1 MQVYIREE
9 HLHPKE
15 IQRNNGHSSSKENL
29 YKKGMNSKLNAKD
42 FMRMYE
48 ERTKGGITNMKEL
61 FNPEDDKRIV
71 EDTLEKTSESEPK
84 STTVKSMNF
93 FSKGDSN
100 GKSTN
105 SDAQREDLDGSHA
118 RDESKSLAQ
127 ELLEQEVN
135 FSKTGIVSSAAED
148 LELPDNVDVSKLE
161 DEDGDSSIV
170 QFPTPKGR
178 TMADFEAQCEA
189 QRQRVKQ
196 RRTQAPPS
204 SRFSPDN
211 NNGSRFSPDNAI
223 GSPKAG
229 RSRSDFE
236 KQCER
241 QRQLREERKRK
252 RKEALHEMTHGEL
265 GRRPEPKAPFNPT
278 SEINIAKPGVK
289 ADLSFDLSKDETGFK
304 PESRTIPRSKVD
316 LSDTVILTFP
326 EGIHDGDENTLTFI
340 KGKFSYIVDLTSESA
355 KEDCVQALRR
365 NTHRSFAWY
374 KEKSGNQNWVLFDL
388 AQYSIDSNAGM
399 FLRVK
404 EIPEGTLELPVN
416 ASSCYKMFSGIELNN
431 KFSFTNAFNTS
442 DIVTMANMFENA
454 IFTKTIYFPTNFT
467 SENVRDMSFMFSGAK
482 VEVPFKLTDS
492 FNARSAVSLKQM
504 FCNAEFYGDFELPN
518 SFSPVSANS
527 LEAMFSSFKVKGHF
541 SLPEGFDTK
550 SVVNMSRMFSNF
562 KFPKDFKLPKYF
574 YTDNVKDLSAMFC
587 GAVLPTE
594 HNILENFSTGNCIN
608 FNSMFLHA
616 ELPDNFSLPESFS
629 TGNAINML
637 RLFYGCTFPKGF
649 RLPESFSTEK
659 AVVISEMF
667 YQCTFKTPFSLPPAF
682 TIDNV
687 ENKDF
692 IFMEAKGL
700 GVIPLTTRQTVKSL
714 HERYK
719 RMKMRET
726 IGTEDETY
734 NGMELP
740 NFIKKRK

>member
-1 MQVYIREE
+1 
-9 HLHPKE
+9 
-15 IQRNNGHSSSKENL
+15 
-29 YKKGMNSKLNAKD
+29 
-42 FMRMYE
+42 MYE
-48 ERTKGGITNMKEL
+48 EKTKGGITNMKEL
-61 FNPEDDKRIV
+61 FNPEDDKRVV
-71 EDTLEKTSESEPK
+71 ENVSEKTSESEPK
-84 STTVKSMNF
+84 STPVKSMDF
-93 FSKGDSN
+93 FSKGNSDN
-100 GKSTN
+100 KNTN
-105 SDAQREDLDGSHA
+105 SNAQREDLL
-118 RDESKSLAQ
+118 EQ

-189 QRQRVKQ
+189 QRQRAKQ

-204 SRFSPDN
+204 SRFSSDN
-211 NNGSRFSPDNAI
+211 KDSHFSQDHAMR
-223 GSPKAG
+223 STKAG

-252 RKEALHEMTHGEL
+252 REEALHEMTHGEL

-355 KEDCVQALRR
+355 KEDCVQALRH

-388 AQYSIDSNAGM
+388 AQYSIDSDAGM
-399 FLRVK
+399 FLRAK

-442 DIVTMANMFENA
+442 EIVTMANMFENA
-454 IFTKTIYFPTNFT
+454 IFTKIIYFPTNFT
-467 SENVRDMSFMFSGAK
+467 SENVKDMSFMFLGAK
-482 VEVPFKLTDS
+482 VEVPFKFTDS
-492 FNARSAVSLKQM
+492 FNARNAISLKQM

-527 LEAMFSSFKVKGHF
+527 LEAMFSSLKVKGHF
-541 SLPEGFDTK
+541 SLPEGFDTQ
-550 SVVNMSRMFSNF
+550 SVINMSRMFSNF

-594 HNILENFSTGNCIN
+594 HNILENFRTGNCIN

-629 TGNAINML
+629 TGNAVNML

-667 YQCTFKTPFSLPPAF
+667 YHCTFKTPFSLPPAF

-687 ENKDF
+687 KNKDF

-700 GVIPLTTRQTVKSL
+700 GVITLTTRQTVKSL

-726 IGTEDETY
+726 IGTEDDTY

>member
-1 MQVYIREE
+1 
-9 HLHPKE
+9 
-15 IQRNNGHSSSKENL
+15 
-29 YKKGMNSKLNAKD
+29 MNSKLNAKD

-48 ERTKGGITNMKEL
+48 EKTKGGITNMKEL
-61 FNPEDDKRIV
+61 FNPEDDKRVV
-71 EDTLEKTSESEPK
+71 ENVSEKTSESEPK

-93 FSKGDSN
+93 FSKGNSDNKNTNSNAQHESTLAKDFQHDSN
-100 GKSTN
+100 S
-105 SDAQREDLDGSHA
+105 QREDLL
-118 RDESKSLAQ
+118 EQ

-189 QRQRVKQ
+189 QRQRAKQ
-196 RRTQAPPS
+196 RRTQTPQS

-211 NNGSRFSPDNAI
+211 KDSRLSPNHAMGST
-223 GSPKAG
+223 KAG

-252 RKEALHEMTHGEL
+252 REEALHEMTHGEL
-265 GRRPEPKAPFNPT
+265 GKRPEPRAPFNPT

-388 AQYSIDSNAGM
+388 AQYSIDSDAGM

-442 DIVTMANMFENA
+442 EIVTMANMFENA
-454 IFTKTIYFPTNFT
+454 VFTKTIYFPTNFT
-467 SENVRDMSFMFSGAK
+467 SENVKDMSFMFLGAK
-482 VEVPFKLTDS
+482 VEVPFKFTDS
-492 FNARSAVSLKQM
+492 FNARNAISLKQM

-527 LEAMFSSFKVKGHF
+527 LEAMFSSLKVKGHF
-541 SLPEGFDTK
+541 SLPEGFDTQ
-550 SVVNMSRMFSNF
+550 SVINMSRMFSNF
-562 KFPKDFKLPKYF
+562 KFPEDFKLPKYF

-594 HNILENFSTGNCIN
+594 HNILENFRTGNCIN

-629 TGNAINML
+629 TGNAVNML

-649 RLPESFSTEK
+649 RLPESFNTEK

-667 YQCTFKTPFSLPPAF
+667 YHCTFKTPFSLPPAF

-687 ENKDF
+687 KNKDF

-700 GVIPLTTRQTVKSL
+700 GVITLTTRQTVKSL

-726 IGTEDETY
+726 IGTEDDTY

-740 NFIKKRK
+740 NFIKKQK

>member
-1 MQVYIREE
+1 
-9 HLHPKE
+9 
-15 IQRNNGHSSSKENL
+15 
-29 YKKGMNSKLNAKD
+29 MNSKLNAKD

-48 ERTKGGITNMKEL
+48 EKTKGGITNMKEL
-61 FNPEDDKRIV
+61 FNPEDDKRVV
-71 EDTLEKTSESEPK
+71 EDVSEKTSESEPK
-84 STTVKSMNF
+84 STTVKSMDF
-93 FSKGDSN
+93 FSKGNSDN
-100 GKSTN
+100 KNTN
-105 SDAQREDLDGSHA
+105 SDSQREDLL
-118 RDESKSLAQ
+118 EQ
-127 ELLEQEVN
+127 ELLKQEVN

-189 QRQRVKQ
+189 QRQRAKQ
-196 RRTQAPPS
+196 RRTQAPPDS
-204 SRFSPDN
+204 RFSQDSKDSRFSPDHAMC
-211 NNGSRFSPDNAI
+211 ST
-223 GSPKAG
+223 KAG

-252 RKEALHEMTHGEL
+252 REEALHEMTHGEL
-265 GRRPEPKAPFNPT
+265 GKRPEPKAPFNPT

-388 AQYSIDSNAGM
+388 AQYSIDSDAGM

-442 DIVTMANMFENA
+442 EIVTMANMFENA

-467 SENVRDMSFMFSGAK
+467 SENVRDMSFMFAGAK
-482 VEVPFKLTDS
+482 VEVPFKFTDS
-492 FNARSAVSLKQM
+492 FNARNAISLKQM

-527 LEAMFSSFKVKGHF
+527 LEAVFSSLKVKGHF
-541 SLPEGFDTK
+541 SLPEGFDTQ
-550 SVVNMSRMFSNF
+550 SVINMSRMFSNF

-594 HNILENFSTGNCIN
+594 HNILGNFRTGNCIN

-629 TGNAINML
+629 TGNAVNML

-667 YQCTFKTPFSLPPAF
+667 YHCTFKTPFSLPPAF
-682 TIDNV
+682 IIDNV
-687 ENKDF
+687 KNKDF

-700 GVIPLTTRQTVKSL
+700 GVITLTTRQTVKSL

-726 IGTEDETY
+726 IGTEDDTY

>member
-1 MQVYIREE
+1 
-9 HLHPKE
+9 
-15 IQRNNGHSSSKENL
+15 
-29 YKKGMNSKLNAKD
+29 MNSKLNAKD

-48 ERTKGGITNMKEL
+48 EKTKGGITNMKEL
-61 FNPEDDKRIV
+61 FNPEDDKRVV
-71 EDTLEKTSESEPK
+71 EDVSEKTSESEPK
-84 STTVKSMNF
+84 STTVKSMDF
-93 FSKGDSN
+93 FSKGNSDN
-100 GKSTN
+100 KNTN
-105 SDAQREDLDGSHA
+105 SDSQREDLL
-118 RDESKSLAQ
+118 EQ
-127 ELLEQEVN
+127 ELLKQEVN

-189 QRQRVKQ
+189 QRQRAKQ
-196 RRTQAPPS
+196 RRTQAPPDS
-204 SRFSPDN
+204 RFSQDSKDSRFSPDHAMC
-211 NNGSRFSPDNAI
+211 ST
-223 GSPKAG
+223 KAG

-252 RKEALHEMTHGEL
+252 REEALHEMTHGEL
-265 GRRPEPKAPFNPT
+265 GKRPEPKAPFNPT

-316 LSDTVILTFP
+316 LSDTVIFTFP

-388 AQYSIDSNAGM
+388 AQYSIDSDAGM

-442 DIVTMANMFENA
+442 EIVTMANMFENA
-454 IFTKTIYFPTNFT
+454 VFTKTIYFPTNFT
-467 SENVRDMSFMFSGAK
+467 SKNVKDMSFMFLGAK
-482 VEVPFKLTDS
+482 VEIPFKFTDS
-492 FNARSAVSLKQM
+492 FNARNAISLKQM
-504 FCNAEFYGDFELPN
+504 FCDAEFYGDFELPN

-527 LEAMFSSFKVKGHF
+527 LEAMFSSLKVKGHF
-541 SLPEGFDTK
+541 SLPEGFDTQ
-550 SVVNMSRMFSNF
+550 SVINMSRMFSNF

-574 YTDNVKDLSAMFC
+574 YVDNVKDLSAMFC

-594 HNILENFSTGNCIN
+594 HNILENFRTGNCIN

-629 TGNAINML
+629 TGNAVNML

-667 YQCTFKTPFSLPPAF
+667 YHCTFKTPFSLPPAF

-687 ENKDF
+687 KNKDF

-700 GVIPLTTRQTVKSL
+700 GVITLTTRQTVKSL

-726 IGTEDETY
+726 IGTEDDTY

>member
-1 MQVYIREE
+1 
-9 HLHPKE
+9 
-15 IQRNNGHSSSKENL
+15 
-29 YKKGMNSKLNAKD
+29 MNSKLNAKD

-48 ERTKGGITNMKEL
+48 EKTKGGITNMKEL
-61 FNPEDDKRIV
+61 FNPEDDKRVV
-71 EDTLEKTSESEPK
+71 EDVSEKTSENEPK
-84 STTVKSMNF
+84 STTVKSMDF
-93 FSKGDSN
+93 FSKGNSDSKN
-100 GKSTN
+100 TN
-105 SDAQREDLDGSHA
+105 SNSQRESTLAKDFQHDSDSQREDLL
-118 RDESKSLAQ
+118 EQ

-189 QRQRVKQ
+189 QRQRAKQ
-196 RRTQAPPS
+196 RRTQAPSS

-211 NNGSRFSPDNAI
+211 KDSRFSTDHAM
-223 GSPKAG
+223 GSTKAG

-252 RKEALHEMTHGEL
+252 REEALHEMTHGEL

-388 AQYSIDSNAGM
+388 AQYSIDSDAGM

-442 DIVTMANMFENA
+442 EIVTMANMFENA
-454 IFTKTIYFPTNFT
+454 VFTKTIYFPTNFT
-467 SENVRDMSFMFSGAK
+467 SENVKDMSFMFLGAK
-482 VEVPFKLTDS
+482 VEVPFKFTDS
-492 FNARSAVSLKQM
+492 FNARNAISLKQM
-504 FCNAEFYGDFELPN
+504 FCDAEFYSDFELPN

-527 LEAMFSSFKVKGHF
+527 LEAMFSSLKVKGHF
-541 SLPEGFDTK
+541 SLPEGFDTQ
-550 SVVNMSRMFSNF
+550 SVINMSRMFSNF

-594 HNILENFSTGNCIN
+594 HNILENFRTGNCIN

-616 ELPDNFSLPESFS
+616 ELPDNFSLSESFS
-629 TGNAINML
+629 TGNAVNML

-659 AVVISEMF
+659 AVIISEMF
-667 YQCTFKTPFSLPPAF
+667 YHCTFKTPFSLPPAF

-687 ENKDF
+687 KNKDF

-700 GVIPLTTRQTVKSL
+700 GVITLTTRQTVKSL

-726 IGTEDETY
+726 IGTEDDTY

>member
-1 MQVYIREE
+1 
-9 HLHPKE
+9 
-15 IQRNNGHSSSKENL
+15 
-29 YKKGMNSKLNAKD
+29 MNSKLNAKD

-48 ERTKGGITNMKEL
+48 EKTKGGITNMKEL
-61 FNPEDDKRIV
+61 FNPEDDKRVV
-71 EDTLEKTSESEPK
+71 EDVSEKTSESEPK
-84 STTVKSMNF
+84 STTVKSMDF
-93 FSKGDSN
+93 FSKGNSDN
-100 GKSTN
+100 KNTN
-105 SDAQREDLDGSHA
+105 SDSQREDLL
-118 RDESKSLAQ
+118 EQ
-127 ELLEQEVN
+127 ELLKQEVN

-189 QRQRVKQ
+189 QRQRAKQ
-196 RRTQAPPS
+196 RRTQAPPDS
-204 SRFSPDN
+204 RFSQDSKDSRFSPDHAMC
-211 NNGSRFSPDNAI
+211 ST
-223 GSPKAG
+223 KAG

-252 RKEALHEMTHGEL
+252 REEALHEMTHGEL
-265 GRRPEPKAPFNPT
+265 GKRPEPKAPFNPT

-326 EGIHDGDENTLTFI
+326 EGIYDGDENTLTFI

-388 AQYSIDSNAGM
+388 AQYSIDSDAGM

-442 DIVTMANMFENA
+442 EIVTMANMFENA

-467 SENVRDMSFMFSGAK
+467 SENVRDMSFMFAGAK
-482 VEVPFKLTDS
+482 VEVPFKFTDS
-492 FNARSAVSLKQM
+492 FNARNAISLKQM

-527 LEAMFSSFKVKGHF
+527 LEAVFSSLKVKGHF
-541 SLPEGFDTK
+541 SLPEGFDTQ
-550 SVVNMSRMFSNF
+550 SVINMSRMFSNF

-594 HNILENFSTGNCIN
+594 HNILENFRTGNCIN

-629 TGNAINML
+629 TGNAVNML

-667 YQCTFKTPFSLPPAF
+667 YHCTFKTPFSLPPAF
-682 TIDNV
+682 IIDNV
-687 ENKDF
+687 KNKDF

-700 GVIPLTTRQTVKSL
+700 GVITLTTRQTVKSL

-726 IGTEDETY
+726 IGTEDDTY

>member
-1 MQVYIREE
+1 
-9 HLHPKE
+9 
-15 IQRNNGHSSSKENL
+15 
-29 YKKGMNSKLNAKD
+29 MNSELNAKD

-48 ERTKGGITNMKEL
+48 EKTKGGITNMKEL
-61 FNPEDDKRIV
+61 FNPEDDKRVV
-71 EDTLEKTSESEPK
+71 EDVSEKTSESEPK
-84 STTVKSMNF
+84 STTVKSMDF
-93 FSKGDSN
+93 FSKGNSDSKN
-100 GKSTN
+100 TN
-105 SDAQREDLDGSHA
+105 SDSQREDLL
-118 RDESKSLAQ
+118 EQ
-127 ELLEQEVN
+127 ELLKQEVN

-189 QRQRVKQ
+189 QRQRAKQ

-204 SRFSPDN
+204 FRFSSDNKDSRFSPDHAM
-211 NNGSRFSPDNAI
+211 GST
-223 GSPKAG
+223 KAG

-241 QRQLREERKRK
+241 QRQLREEHKRK
-252 RKEALHEMTHGEL
+252 REEALHEMTHGEL

-388 AQYSIDSNAGM
+388 AQYSIDSDADM

-454 IFTKTIYFPTNFT
+454 VFTKTIYFPTNFT
-467 SENVRDMSFMFSGAK
+467 SENVKDMSFMFLGAK
-482 VEVPFKLTDS
+482 VEVPFKFTDS
-492 FNARSAVSLKQM
+492 FNARNAISLKQM
-504 FCNAEFYGDFELPN
+504 FCDAEFYSDFELPN

-527 LEAMFSSFKVKGHF
+527 LEAMFSSLKVKGHF
-541 SLPEGFDTK
+541 SLPEGFDTQ
-550 SVVNMSRMFSNF
+550 SVINMSRMFSNF

-594 HNILENFSTGNCIN
+594 HNILENFRTGNCIN

-629 TGNAINML
+629 TGNAVNML

-667 YQCTFKTPFSLPPAF
+667 YHCTFKTPFSLPPAF

-687 ENKDF
+687 KNKDF

-700 GVIPLTTRQTVKSL
+700 GVITLTTRQTVKSL

-719 RMKMRET
+719 RLKMRET
-726 IGTEDETY
+726 IGTEDDTY

>member
-1 MQVYIREE
+1 
-9 HLHPKE
+9 
-15 IQRNNGHSSSKENL
+15 
-29 YKKGMNSKLNAKD
+29 MNSKLNAKD

-48 ERTKGGITNMKEL
+48 EKTKGGITNMKEL
-61 FNPEDDKRIV
+61 FNPEDDKRVV
-71 EDTLEKTSESEPK
+71 EDDKRVVEDVSEKTSENEPK
-84 STTVKSMNF
+84 STTVKSMDF
-93 FSKGDSN
+93 FSKGKSDSKN
-100 GKSTN
+100 TN
-105 SDAQREDLDGSHA
+105 SNAQHESTLAKDFQHDSDSQREDLNGNHDK
-118 RDESKSLAQ
+118 DEYNSLAQ

-189 QRQRVKQ
+189 QRQRAKQ

-204 SRFSPDN
+204 SRFSSDN
-211 NNGSRFSPDNAI
+211 KDSRFSPDHAI
-223 GSPKAG
+223 GSAKAG

-252 RKEALHEMTHGEL
+252 REEALHEMTHGEL

-388 AQYSIDSNAGM
+388 AQYSIDSDAGM

-442 DIVTMANMFENA
+442 EIVTMANMFENA
-454 IFTKTIYFPTNFT
+454 VFTKTIYFPTNFT
-467 SENVRDMSFMFSGAK
+467 SENVKDMSFMFLGAK
-482 VEVPFKLTDS
+482 VEVPFKFTDS
-492 FNARSAVSLKQM
+492 FNARNAISLKQM
-504 FCNAEFYGDFELPN
+504 FCDAEFYGDFELPN

-527 LEAMFSSFKVKGHF
+527 LEAMFSSLKVKGHF
-541 SLPEGFDTK
+541 SLPEGFDTQ
-550 SVVNMSRMFSNF
+550 SVINMSRMFSNF

-574 YTDNVKDLSAMFC
+574 YVDNVKDLSAMFC

-594 HNILENFSTGNCIN
+594 HNILENFRTGNCIN

-629 TGNAINML
+629 TGNAVNML

-667 YQCTFKTPFSLPPAF
+667 YHCTFKSPFSLPPAF

-687 ENKDF
+687 KNKDF

-700 GVIPLTTRQTVKSL
+700 GVITLTTRQTVKSL

-726 IGTEDETY
+726 IGTEDDTY

>member
-1 MQVYIREE
+1 
-9 HLHPKE
+9 
-15 IQRNNGHSSSKENL
+15 
-29 YKKGMNSKLNAKD
+29 MNSELNAKD

-48 ERTKGGITNMKEL
+48 EKTKGGITNMKEL
-61 FNPEDDKRIV
+61 FNPEDDKRVV
-71 EDTLEKTSESEPK
+71 ENVSEKTSKSEPK
-84 STTVKSMNF
+84 STTVKSMDF
-93 FSKGDSN
+93 FSKGNSDN
-100 GKSTN
+100 KNTN
-105 SDAQREDLDGSHA
+105 SDSQREDLL
-118 RDESKSLAQ
+118 EQ
-127 ELLEQEVN
+127 ELLKQEVN

-148 LELPDNVDVSKLE
+148 LKLPDNVDVSKLE

-189 QRQRVKQ
+189 QRQRAKQ
-196 RRTQAPPS
+196 RRTQAPPDS
-204 SRFSPDN
+204 RFSQDNKDSRFSPDH
-211 NNGSRFSPDNAI
+211 AI
-223 GSPKAG
+223 GSTKAG

-252 RKEALHEMTHGEL
+252 REEALHEMTHGEL
-265 GRRPEPKAPFNPT
+265 GKRPEPKAPFNPT

-388 AQYSIDSNAGM
+388 AQYSIDSDAGM

-442 DIVTMANMFENA
+442 EIVTMANMFENA
-454 IFTKTIYFPTNFT
+454 VFTKTIYFPTNFT
-467 SENVRDMSFMFSGAK
+467 SENVRDMSFMFAGAK
-482 VEVPFKLTDS
+482 VEVPFKFTDS
-492 FNARSAVSLKQM
+492 FNARNAISLKQM

-527 LEAMFSSFKVKGHF
+527 LEAMFSSLKVKGHF
-541 SLPEGFDTK
+541 SLPEGFDTQ
-550 SVVNMSRMFSNF
+550 SVINMSRMFSNF

-594 HNILENFSTGNCIN
+594 HNILENFRTVNCIN

-629 TGNAINML
+629 TGNAVNML

-667 YQCTFKTPFSLPPAF
+667 YHCTFKTPFSLPPAF

-687 ENKDF
+687 KNKDF

-700 GVIPLTTRQTVKSL
+700 GVITLTTRQTVKSL

-726 IGTEDETY
+726 IGTEDDTY

-740 NFIKKRK
+740 NFIKKQK

>member
-1 MQVYIREE
+1 
-9 HLHPKE
+9 
-15 IQRNNGHSSSKENL
+15 
-29 YKKGMNSKLNAKD
+29 MNSKLNAKD

-48 ERTKGGITNMKEL
+48 EKTKGGITNMKEL
-61 FNPEDDKRIV
+61 FNPEDDKRVV
-71 EDTLEKTSESEPK
+71 EDVSEKTSESEPK
-84 STTVKSMNF
+84 STTVKSMDF
-93 FSKGDSN
+93 FSKGNSDN
-100 GKSTN
+100 KNTN
-105 SDAQREDLDGSHA
+105 SDSQREDLL
-118 RDESKSLAQ
+118 EQ
-127 ELLEQEVN
+127 ELLKQEVN

-189 QRQRVKQ
+189 QRQRAKQ
-196 RRTQAPPS
+196 RRTQAPPDS
-204 SRFSPDN
+204 RFSQDSKDSRFSQDSKNSRFSPDHAM
-211 NNGSRFSPDNAI
+211 GST
-223 GSPKAG
+223 KAG

-252 RKEALHEMTHGEL
+252 REEALHEMTHGEL
-265 GRRPEPKAPFNPT
+265 GKRPEPKAPFNPT

-340 KGKFSYIVDLTSESA
+340 KGKFSYIVDLTLESA

-388 AQYSIDSNAGM
+388 AQYSIDSDAGM

-442 DIVTMANMFENA
+442 EIVTMANMFENA
-454 IFTKTIYFPTNFT
+454 VFTKTIYFPTNFT
-467 SENVRDMSFMFSGAK
+467 SENVRDMSFMFAGAK

-492 FNARSAVSLKQM
+492 FNARNAISLKQM
-504 FCNAEFYGDFELPN
+504 FCNAEFYGDFELPS

-527 LEAMFSSFKVKGHF
+527 LEAMFSSLKVKGHF
-541 SLPEGFDTK
+541 SLPEGFDTQ
-550 SVVNMSRMFSNF
+550 SVINMSRMFSNF

-594 HNILENFSTGNCIN
+594 HNILENFRTGNCIN

-629 TGNAINML
+629 TGNAVNML

-667 YQCTFKTPFSLPPAF
+667 YHCTFKTPFSLPPAF

-700 GVIPLTTRQTVKSL
+700 GVITLTTRQTIKSL

-726 IGTEDETY
+726 IGTEDDTY

>member
-1 MQVYIREE
+1 
-9 HLHPKE
+9 
-15 IQRNNGHSSSKENL
+15 
-29 YKKGMNSKLNAKD
+29 MNSELNAKD

-48 ERTKGGITNMKEL
+48 EKTKGGITNMKEL
-61 FNPEDDKRIV
+61 FNPEDDKRVV
-71 EDTLEKTSESEPK
+71 EDVSEKTSESEPK
-84 STTVKSMNF
+84 STTVKSMDF
-93 FSKGDSN
+93 FSKGNSDSKN
-100 GKSTN
+100 TN
-105 SDAQREDLDGSHA
+105 SDSQREDLL
-118 RDESKSLAQ
+118 EQ
-127 ELLEQEVN
+127 ELLKQEVN

-189 QRQRVKQ
+189 QRQRAKQ

-204 SRFSPDN
+204 SRFSSDN
-211 NNGSRFSPDNAI
+211 KDSRFSPDHAM
-223 GSPKAG
+223 GSTKAG

-241 QRQLREERKRK
+241 QRQLREEHKRK
-252 RKEALHEMTHGEL
+252 REEALHEMTHGEL

-388 AQYSIDSNAGM
+388 AQYSIDSDADM

-454 IFTKTIYFPTNFT
+454 VFTKTIYFPTNFT
-467 SENVRDMSFMFSGAK
+467 SENVKDMSFMFLGAK
-482 VEVPFKLTDS
+482 VEVPFKFTDS
-492 FNARSAVSLKQM
+492 FNARNAISLKQM
-504 FCNAEFYGDFELPN
+504 FCDAEFYSDFELPN

-527 LEAMFSSFKVKGHF
+527 LEAMFSSLKVKGHF
-541 SLPEGFDTK
+541 SLPEGFDTQ
-550 SVVNMSRMFSNF
+550 SVINMSRMFSNF

-594 HNILENFSTGNCIN
+594 HNILENFRTGNCIN

-629 TGNAINML
+629 TGNAVNML

-667 YQCTFKTPFSLPPAF
+667 YHCTFKTPFSLPPAF

-700 GVIPLTTRQTVKSL
+700 GVITLTTRQTVKSL

-719 RMKMRET
+719 RLKMRET
-726 IGTEDETY
+726 IGTEDDTY

>member
-1 MQVYIREE
+1 
-9 HLHPKE
+9 
-15 IQRNNGHSSSKENL
+15 
-29 YKKGMNSKLNAKD
+29 
-42 FMRMYE
+42 MYE
-48 ERTKGGITNMKEL
+48 EKTKGGITNMKEL
-61 FNPEDDKRIV
+61 FNPEDDKRVV
-71 EDTLEKTSESEPK
+71 EYVSEKTSESEPK
-84 STTVKSMNF
+84 STTVKSMDF
-93 FSKGDSN
+93 FSKGNSDN
-100 GKSTN
+100 KNTN
-105 SDAQREDLDGSHA
+105 SDSQREDLL
-118 RDESKSLAQ
+118 EQ
-127 ELLEQEVN
+127 ELLKQEVN

-189 QRQRVKQ
+189 QRQRAKQ
-196 RRTQAPPS
+196 RRTQAPPDS
-204 SRFSPDN
+204 RFSQDSKDSRFSPDHAMC
-211 NNGSRFSPDNAI
+211 ST
-223 GSPKAG
+223 KAG

-252 RKEALHEMTHGEL
+252 REEALHEMTHGEL
-265 GRRPEPKAPFNPT
+265 GKRPEPKAPFNPT

-388 AQYSIDSNAGM
+388 AQYSIDSDAGM

-442 DIVTMANMFENA
+442 EIVTMANMFENA
-454 IFTKTIYFPTNFT
+454 VFTKTIYFPTNFT
-467 SENVRDMSFMFSGAK
+467 SKNVKDMSFMFLGAK
-482 VEVPFKLTDS
+482 VEIPFKFTDS
-492 FNARSAVSLKQM
+492 FNARNAISLKQM
-504 FCNAEFYGDFELPN
+504 FCDAEFYGDFELPN

-527 LEAMFSSFKVKGHF
+527 LEAMFSSLKVKGHF
-541 SLPEGFDTK
+541 SLPEGFDTQ
-550 SVVNMSRMFSNF
+550 SVINMSRMFSNF

-574 YTDNVKDLSAMFC
+574 YVDNVKDLSAMFC

-594 HNILENFSTGNCIN
+594 HNILENFRTGNCIN

-629 TGNAINML
+629 TGNAVNML

-667 YQCTFKTPFSLPPAF
+667 YHCTFKTPFSLPPAF

-687 ENKDF
+687 KNKDF

-700 GVIPLTTRQTVKSL
+700 GVITLTTRQTVKSL

-726 IGTEDETY
+726 IGTEDDTY

>member
-1 MQVYIREE
+1 
-9 HLHPKE
+9 
-15 IQRNNGHSSSKENL
+15 
-29 YKKGMNSKLNAKD
+29 MNSKLNAKD

-48 ERTKGGITNMKEL
+48 EKTKGGITNMKEL
-61 FNPEDDKRIV
+61 FNPEDDKRVV
-71 EDTLEKTSESEPK
+71 EDVSEKTSESEPK
-84 STTVKSMNF
+84 STTVKSMDF
-93 FSKGDSN
+93 FSKGNSDN
-100 GKSTN
+100 KNTN
-105 SDAQREDLDGSHA
+105 SDSQREDLL
-118 RDESKSLAQ
+118 EQ
-127 ELLEQEVN
+127 ELLKQEVN

-189 QRQRVKQ
+189 QRQRAKQ
-196 RRTQAPPS
+196 RRTQAPPDS
-204 SRFSPDN
+204 RFSQDSKDSRFSPDHAMC
-211 NNGSRFSPDNAI
+211 ST
-223 GSPKAG
+223 KAG

-252 RKEALHEMTHGEL
+252 REEALHEMTHGEL
-265 GRRPEPKAPFNPT
+265 GKRPEPKAPFNPT

-388 AQYSIDSNAGM
+388 AQYSIDSDAGM

-442 DIVTMANMFENA
+442 EIVTMANMFENA
-454 IFTKTIYFPTNFT
+454 VFTKTIYFPTNFT
-467 SENVRDMSFMFSGAK
+467 SKNVKDMSFMFLGAK
-482 VEVPFKLTDS
+482 VEIPFKFTDS
-492 FNARSAVSLKQM
+492 FNARNAISLKQM
-504 FCNAEFYGDFELPN
+504 FCDAEFYGDFELPN

-527 LEAMFSSFKVKGHF
+527 LEAMFSSLKVKGHF
-541 SLPEGFDTK
+541 SLPEGFDTQ
-550 SVVNMSRMFSNF
+550 SVINMSRMFSNF

-574 YTDNVKDLSAMFC
+574 YVDNVKDLSAMFC

-594 HNILENFSTGNCIN
+594 HNILENFRTGNCIN

-629 TGNAINML
+629 TGNAVNML

-667 YQCTFKTPFSLPPAF
+667 YHCTFKTPFSLPPAF

-687 ENKDF
+687 KNKDF

-700 GVIPLTTRQTVKSL
+700 GVITLTTRQTVKSL

-726 IGTEDETY
+726 IGTEDDTY

>member
-1 MQVYIREE
+1 
-9 HLHPKE
+9 
-15 IQRNNGHSSSKENL
+15 
-29 YKKGMNSKLNAKD
+29 MNSELNAKD

-48 ERTKGGITNMKEL
+48 EKTKGGITNMKEL
-61 FNPEDDKRIV
+61 FNPEDDKKVV
-71 EDTLEKTSESEPK
+71 EDVSEKTSESEPQ
-84 STTVKSMNF
+84 STTVKSMDF
-93 FSKGDSN
+93 FSKGNSDN
-100 GKSTN
+100 KNTN
-105 SDAQREDLDGSHA
+105 SNAQHESTLAKDFQHDSDSQREDLL
-118 RDESKSLAQ
+118 EQ

-189 QRQRVKQ
+189 QRQRAKQ
-196 RRTQAPPS
+196 RHTQAPPS
-204 SRFSPDN
+204 SRFSQDN
-211 NNGSRFSPDNAI
+211 KDSRFSPDHAM
-223 GSPKAG
+223 GSTKAG

-252 RKEALHEMTHGEL
+252 REEALHEMTHGEL

-388 AQYSIDSNAGM
+388 AQYNIDSDAGM

-442 DIVTMANMFENA
+442 EIVTMANMFENA
-454 IFTKTIYFPTNFT
+454 VFTKTIYFPTNFT
-467 SENVRDMSFMFSGAK
+467 SENVKDMSFMFLGAK

-492 FNARSAVSLKQM
+492 FNARNAISLKQM
-504 FCNAEFYGDFELPN
+504 FCDAEFYSDFELPN
-518 SFSPVSANS
+518 LSKREP
-527 LEAMFSSFKVKGHF
+527 
-541 SLPEGFDTK
+541 K
-550 SVVNMSRMFSNF
+550 S
-562 KFPKDFKLPKYF
+562 
-574 YTDNVKDLSAMFC
+574 
-587 GAVLPTE
+587 
-594 HNILENFSTGNCIN
+594 
-608 FNSMFLHA
+608 
-616 ELPDNFSLPESFS
+616 
-629 TGNAINML
+629 
-637 RLFYGCTFPKGF
+637 
-649 RLPESFSTEK
+649 
-659 AVVISEMF
+659 
-667 YQCTFKTPFSLPPAF
+667 
-682 TIDNV
+682 
-687 ENKDF
+687 
-692 IFMEAKGL
+692 
-700 GVIPLTTRQTVKSL
+700 
-714 HERYK
+714 
-719 RMKMRET
+719 
-726 IGTEDETY
+726 
-734 NGMELP
+734 
-740 NFIKKRK
+740 

>member
-1 MQVYIREE
+1 
-9 HLHPKE
+9 
-15 IQRNNGHSSSKENL
+15 
-29 YKKGMNSKLNAKD
+29 MNSELNAKD

-48 ERTKGGITNMKEL
+48 EKTKGGITNMKEL
-61 FNPEDDKRIV
+61 FNPEDDKRVV
-71 EDTLEKTSESEPK
+71 EDVSEKTSESEPK
-84 STTVKSMNF
+84 STTVKSMDF
-93 FSKGDSN
+93 FSKGNSDSKN
-100 GKSTN
+100 TN
-105 SDAQREDLDGSHA
+105 SDSQREDLL
-118 RDESKSLAQ
+118 EQ
-127 ELLEQEVN
+127 ELLKQEVN

-189 QRQRVKQ
+189 QRQRAKQ

-204 SRFSPDN
+204 SRFSSDN
-211 NNGSRFSPDNAI
+211 KDSRFSPDHAM
-223 GSPKAG
+223 GSTKAG

-241 QRQLREERKRK
+241 QRQLREEHKRK
-252 RKEALHEMTHGEL
+252 REEALHEMTHGEL

-388 AQYSIDSNAGM
+388 AQYSIDSDAGM

-442 DIVTMANMFENA
+442 EIVTMANMFENA
-454 IFTKTIYFPTNFT
+454 VFTKTIYFPTNFT
-467 SENVRDMSFMFSGAK
+467 SENVKDMSFMFLGAK
-482 VEVPFKLTDS
+482 VEVPFKFTDS
-492 FNARSAVSLKQM
+492 FNARNAISLKQM
-504 FCNAEFYGDFELPN
+504 FCNAEFYCDFELPN

-527 LEAMFSSFKVKGHF
+527 LEAMFSSLKVKGHF
-541 SLPEGFDTK
+541 SLPEGFDTQ
-550 SVVNMSRMFSNF
+550 SVINMSRMFSNF
-562 KFPKDFKLPKYF
+562 KFPKDFKFPKYF

-594 HNILENFSTGNCIN
+594 HNILENFRTGNCIN

-629 TGNAINML
+629 TGNAVNML

-667 YQCTFKTPFSLPPAF
+667 YHCTFKTPFSLPPAF

-700 GVIPLTTRQTVKSL
+700 GVITLTTRQTVKSL

-726 IGTEDETY
+726 IGTEDDTY

>member
-1 MQVYIREE
+1 
-9 HLHPKE
+9 
-15 IQRNNGHSSSKENL
+15 
-29 YKKGMNSKLNAKD
+29 MNSKLNAKD

-48 ERTKGGITNMKEL
+48 EKTKGGITNMKEL
-61 FNPEDDKRIV
+61 FNPEDDKRVV
-71 EDTLEKTSESEPK
+71 ENVSEKTSESEPK
-84 STTVKSMNF
+84 STTVKSMDF
-93 FSKGDSN
+93 FSKGNSDN
-100 GKSTN
+100 KNTN
-105 SDAQREDLDGSHA
+105 SNAQHESTLAKDFQHDSDSQREDLL
-118 RDESKSLAQ
+118 EQ

-178 TMADFEAQCEA
+178 TMADFEAQCEE
-189 QRQRVKQ
+189 QRQRAKQ
-196 RRTQAPPS
+196 RRTQAPQS
-204 SRFSPDN
+204 SRFSQDN
-211 NNGSRFSPDNAI
+211 KDSHFSPDHAM
-223 GSPKAG
+223 GSTKAG

-252 RKEALHEMTHGEL
+252 REEALHEMTHGEL
-265 GRRPEPKAPFNPT
+265 GKRPEPKAPFNPT

-388 AQYSIDSNAGM
+388 AQYSIDSDAGM

-442 DIVTMANMFENA
+442 EIVTMANMFENA

-467 SENVRDMSFMFSGAK
+467 SENVRDMSFMFAGAK
-482 VEVPFKLTDS
+482 VEVPFKFTDS
-492 FNARSAVSLKQM
+492 FNARNAISLKQM

-527 LEAMFSSFKVKGHF
+527 LEAVFSSLKVKGHF
-541 SLPEGFDTK
+541 SLPEGFDTQ
-550 SVVNMSRMFSNF
+550 SVINMSRMFSNF

-594 HNILENFSTGNCIN
+594 HNILENFRTGNCIN

-629 TGNAINML
+629 TGNAVNML

-667 YQCTFKTPFSLPPAF
+667 YHCTFKTPFSLPPAF

-687 ENKDF
+687 KNKDF

-700 GVIPLTTRQTVKSL
+700 GVITLTTRQTVKSL

-726 IGTEDETY
+726 IGTEDDTY

>member
-1 MQVYIREE
+1 
-9 HLHPKE
+9 
-15 IQRNNGHSSSKENL
+15 
-29 YKKGMNSKLNAKD
+29 MNSELNAKD

-48 ERTKGGITNMKEL
+48 EKTKGGITNMKEL
-61 FNPEDDKRIV
+61 FNPEDDKRVV
-71 EDTLEKTSESEPK
+71 EDVSEKTSESEPK
-84 STTVKSMNF
+84 STTVKSMDF
-93 FSKGDSN
+93 FSKGNSDSKN
-100 GKSTN
+100 TN
-105 SDAQREDLDGSHA
+105 SDSQREDLL
-118 RDESKSLAQ
+118 EQ
-127 ELLEQEVN
+127 ELLKQEVN

-189 QRQRVKQ
+189 QRQRAKQ

-204 SRFSPDN
+204 SRFSSDN
-211 NNGSRFSPDNAI
+211 KDSRFSPDHAM
-223 GSPKAG
+223 GSTKAG

-241 QRQLREERKRK
+241 QRQLREEHKRK
-252 RKEALHEMTHGEL
+252 REEALHEMTHGEL

-388 AQYSIDSNAGM
+388 AQYSIDSDAGM

-454 IFTKTIYFPTNFT
+454 VFTKTIYFPTNFT
-467 SENVRDMSFMFSGAK
+467 SENVKDMSFMFLGAK
-482 VEVPFKLTDS
+482 VEVPFKFTDS
-492 FNARSAVSLKQM
+492 FNARNAISLKQM
-504 FCNAEFYGDFELPN
+504 FCDAEFYSDFELPN

-527 LEAMFSSFKVKGHF
+527 LEAMFSSLKVKGHF
-541 SLPEGFDTK
+541 SLPEGFDTQ
-550 SVVNMSRMFSNF
+550 SVINMSRMFSNF

-594 HNILENFSTGNCIN
+594 HNILENFRTGNCIN

-629 TGNAINML
+629 TGNAVNML

-667 YQCTFKTPFSLPPAF
+667 YHCTFKTPFSLPPAF

-687 ENKDF
+687 KNKDF

-700 GVIPLTTRQTVKSL
+700 GVITLTTRQTVKSL

-719 RMKMRET
+719 RLKMRET
-726 IGTEDETY
+726 IGTEDDTY

>member
-1 MQVYIREE
+1 
-9 HLHPKE
+9 
-15 IQRNNGHSSSKENL
+15 
-29 YKKGMNSKLNAKD
+29 MNSKLNAKD

-48 ERTKGGITNMKEL
+48 EKTKGGITNMKEL
-61 FNPEDDKRIV
+61 FNPEDDKRVV
-71 EDTLEKTSESEPK
+71 ENVSEKTSESEPK
-84 STTVKSMNF
+84 SITVKSMDF
-93 FSKGDSN
+93 FSKGNSDN
-100 GKSTN
+100 KNTN
-105 SDAQREDLDGSHA
+105 SNAQHEDLL
-118 RDESKSLAQ
+118 EQ

-189 QRQRVKQ
+189 QRQRAKQ
-196 RRTQAPPS
+196 RRTQTPQS

-211 NNGSRFSPDNAI
+211 KDSRLSPNHAMGST
-223 GSPKAG
+223 KAG

-252 RKEALHEMTHGEL
+252 REEALHEMTHGEL
-265 GRRPEPKAPFNPT
+265 GKRPEPRAPFNPT

-388 AQYSIDSNAGM
+388 AQYSIDSDAGM

-442 DIVTMANMFENA
+442 EIVTMANMFENA
-454 IFTKTIYFPTNFT
+454 VFTKTIYFPTNFT
-467 SENVRDMSFMFSGAK
+467 SKNVKDMSFMFLGAK
-482 VEVPFKLTDS
+482 VEIPFKFTDS
-492 FNARSAVSLKQM
+492 FNARNAISLKQM
-504 FCNAEFYGDFELPN
+504 FCDAEFYGDFELPN

-527 LEAMFSSFKVKGHF
+527 LEAMFSSLKVKGHF
-541 SLPEGFDTK
+541 SLPEGFDTQ
-550 SVVNMSRMFSNF
+550 SVINMSRMFSNF

-574 YTDNVKDLSAMFC
+574 YVDNVKDLSAMFC

-594 HNILENFSTGNCIN
+594 HNILENFRTGNCIN

-629 TGNAINML
+629 TGNAVNML

-667 YQCTFKTPFSLPPAF
+667 YHCTFKTPFSLPPAF

-700 GVIPLTTRQTVKSL
+700 GVITLTTRQTIKSL

-726 IGTEDETY
+726 IGTEDDTY

>member
-1 MQVYIREE
+1 
-9 HLHPKE
+9 
-15 IQRNNGHSSSKENL
+15 
-29 YKKGMNSKLNAKD
+29 MNSELNAKD

-48 ERTKGGITNMKEL
+48 EKTKGGITNMKEL
-61 FNPEDDKRIV
+61 FNPEDDKRVV
-71 EDTLEKTSESEPK
+71 EDVSEKTSESEPK
-84 STTVKSMNF
+84 STTVKSMDF
-93 FSKGDSN
+93 FSKGNSDSKN
-100 GKSTN
+100 TN
-105 SDAQREDLDGSHA
+105 SDSQREDLL
-118 RDESKSLAQ
+118 EQ
-127 ELLEQEVN
+127 ELLKQEVN

-189 QRQRVKQ
+189 QRQRAKQ

-204 SRFSPDN
+204 SRFSSDN
-211 NNGSRFSPDNAI
+211 KDSRFSPDHAM
-223 GSPKAG
+223 GSTKAG

-241 QRQLREERKRK
+241 QRQLREEHKRK
-252 RKEALHEMTHGEL
+252 REEALHEMTHGEL

-289 ADLSFDLSKDETGFK
+289 ADLSFNLSKDETGFK

-388 AQYSIDSNAGM
+388 AQYSIDSDADM

-454 IFTKTIYFPTNFT
+454 VFTKTIYFPTNFT
-467 SENVRDMSFMFSGAK
+467 SENVKDMSFMFLGAK
-482 VEVPFKLTDS
+482 VEVPFKFTDS
-492 FNARSAVSLKQM
+492 FNARNAISLKQM
-504 FCNAEFYGDFELPN
+504 FCDAEFYSDFELPN

-527 LEAMFSSFKVKGHF
+527 LEAMFSSLKVKGHF
-541 SLPEGFDTK
+541 SLPEGFDTQ
-550 SVVNMSRMFSNF
+550 SVINMSRMFSNF

-594 HNILENFSTGNCIN
+594 HNILENFRTGNCIN

-629 TGNAINML
+629 TGNAVNML

-667 YQCTFKTPFSLPPAF
+667 YHCTFKTPFSLPPAF

-687 ENKDF
+687 KNKDF

-700 GVIPLTTRQTVKSL
+700 GVITLTTRQTVKSL

-719 RMKMRET
+719 RLKMRET
-726 IGTEDETY
+726 IGTEDDTY

>member
-1 MQVYIREE
+1 
-9 HLHPKE
+9 
-15 IQRNNGHSSSKENL
+15 
-29 YKKGMNSKLNAKD
+29 MNSKLNAKD

-48 ERTKGGITNMKEL
+48 EKTKGGITNMKEL
-61 FNPEDDKRIV
+61 FNPEDDKRVV
-71 EDTLEKTSESEPK
+71 EDVSEKTSESEPK

-93 FSKGDSN
+93 FSKGNSDN
-100 GKSTN
+100 KNTN
-105 SDAQREDLDGSHA
+105 SNAQHESTLAKDFQHDSDSQREDLL
-118 RDESKSLAQ
+118 EQ

-189 QRQRVKQ
+189 QRQRAKQ
-196 RRTQAPPS
+196 RHTQAPPS
-204 SRFSPDN
+204 SRFSQDN
-211 NNGSRFSPDNAI
+211 KDSRFSPDHAM
-223 GSPKAG
+223 GSTKAG

-252 RKEALHEMTHGEL
+252 REEALHEMTHGEL

-388 AQYSIDSNAGM
+388 AQYSIDSDAGM

-442 DIVTMANMFENA
+442 EIVTMANMFENA
-454 IFTKTIYFPTNFT
+454 VFTKTIYFPTNFT
-467 SENVRDMSFMFSGAK
+467 SENVKDMSFMFLGAK
-482 VEVPFKLTDS
+482 VEVPFKFTDS
-492 FNARSAVSLKQM
+492 FNARNAISLKQM
-504 FCNAEFYGDFELPN
+504 FCNAEFYCDFELPN
-518 SFSPVSANS
+518 SLSPVSANS
-527 LEAMFSSFKVKGHF
+527 LEAMFSSLKVKGHF
-541 SLPEGFDTK
+541 SLPEGFDTQ
-550 SVVNMSRMFSNF
+550 SVINMSRMFSNF
-562 KFPKDFKLPKYF
+562 KFPKDFKFPKYF

-594 HNILENFSTGNCIN
+594 HNILENFRTGNCIN

-629 TGNAINML
+629 TGNAVNML

-667 YQCTFKTPFSLPPAF
+667 YHCTFKTPFSLPPAF

-700 GVIPLTTRQTVKSL
+700 GVITLTTRQTVKSL

-726 IGTEDETY
+726 IGTEDDTY

>member
-1 MQVYIREE
+1 
-9 HLHPKE
+9 
-15 IQRNNGHSSSKENL
+15 
-29 YKKGMNSKLNAKD
+29 MNSKLNAKD

-48 ERTKGGITNMKEL
+48 EKTKGGITNMKEL
-61 FNPEDDKRIV
+61 FNPEDDKRVV
-71 EDTLEKTSESEPK
+71 EDVSEKTSESEPK
-84 STTVKSMNF
+84 STTVKSMDF
-93 FSKGDSN
+93 FSKGNSDN
-100 GKSTN
+100 KNTN
-105 SDAQREDLDGSHA
+105 SDSQHESTLAKDFQHDSDSQCEDLL
-118 RDESKSLAQ
+118 EQ

-189 QRQRVKQ
+189 QRQRAKQ

-204 SRFSPDN
+204 ARFSPDNKDSRFSPDHAM
-211 NNGSRFSPDNAI
+211 GST
-223 GSPKAG
+223 KAG

-252 RKEALHEMTHGEL
+252 REEALHEMTHGEL

-388 AQYSIDSNAGM
+388 AQYSIDSDAGM

-442 DIVTMANMFENA
+442 EIVTMANMFENA
-454 IFTKTIYFPTNFT
+454 VFTKTIYFPTNFT
-467 SENVRDMSFMFSGAK
+467 SENVKDMSFMFLGAK
-482 VEVPFKLTDS
+482 VEVPFKFTDS
-492 FNARSAVSLKQM
+492 FNARNAISLKQM
-504 FCNAEFYGDFELPN
+504 FCDAEFYSDFELPN

-527 LEAMFSSFKVKGHF
+527 LEAMFSSLKVKGHF
-541 SLPEGFDTK
+541 SLPEGFDTQ
-550 SVVNMSRMFSNF
+550 SVINMSRMFSNF

-594 HNILENFSTGNCIN
+594 HNILENFRTGNCIN

-629 TGNAINML
+629 TGNAVNML

-659 AVVISEMF
+659 AVIISEMF
-667 YQCTFKTPFSLPPAF
+667 YHCTFKTPFSLPPAF

-700 GVIPLTTRQTVKSL
+700 GVITLTTRQTVKSL

-726 IGTEDETY
+726 IGTEDDTY

>member
-1 MQVYIREE
+1 
-9 HLHPKE
+9 
-15 IQRNNGHSSSKENL
+15 
-29 YKKGMNSKLNAKD
+29 
-42 FMRMYE
+42 MYE
-48 ERTKGGITNMKEL
+48 EKTKGGITNMKEL
-61 FNPEDDKRIV
+61 FNPEDDKRVV
-71 EDTLEKTSESEPK
+71 ENVSEKTSESEPK
-84 STTVKSMNF
+84 STPVKSMDF
-93 FSKGDSN
+93 FSKGNSDN
-100 GKSTN
+100 KNTN
-105 SDAQREDLDGSHA
+105 SDSQREDLL
-118 RDESKSLAQ
+118 EQ

-189 QRQRVKQ
+189 QRQRAKQ
-196 RRTQAPPS
+196 RHTQAPPS
-204 SRFSPDN
+204 SRFSQDN
-211 NNGSRFSPDNAI
+211 KDSRFSPDHAM
-223 GSPKAG
+223 GSTKAG

-252 RKEALHEMTHGEL
+252 REEALHEMTHGEL

-388 AQYSIDSNAGM
+388 AQYSIDSDAGM
-399 FLRVK
+399 FLRAK

-442 DIVTMANMFENA
+442 EIVTMANMFENA
-454 IFTKTIYFPTNFT
+454 IFTKIIYFPTNFT
-467 SENVRDMSFMFSGAK
+467 SENVKDMSFMFLGAK
-482 VEVPFKLTDS
+482 VEVPFKFTDS
-492 FNARSAVSLKQM
+492 FNARNAISLKQM

-527 LEAMFSSFKVKGHF
+527 LEAMFSSLKVKGHF
-541 SLPEGFDTK
+541 SLPEGFDTQ
-550 SVVNMSRMFSNF
+550 SVINMSRMFSNF

-587 GAVLPTE
+587 GVVLPTE
-594 HNILENFSTGNCIN
+594 HNILENFRTGNCIN

-629 TGNAINML
+629 TGNAVNML

-667 YQCTFKTPFSLPPAF
+667 YHCTFKTPFSLPPAF

-687 ENKDF
+687 KNKDF

-700 GVIPLTTRQTVKSL
+700 GVITLTTRQTVKSL

-726 IGTEDETY
+726 IGTEDDTY

>member
-1 MQVYIREE
+1 MSNFYNVIYV
-9 HLHPKE
+9 
-15 IQRNNGHSSSKENL
+15 S
-29 YKKGMNSKLNAKD
+29 
-42 FMRMYE
+42 
-48 ERTKGGITNMKEL
+48 
-61 FNPEDDKRIV
+61 
-71 EDTLEKTSESEPK
+71 EKTSESEPK
-84 STTVKSMNF
+84 STTVKSMDF
-93 FSKGDSN
+93 FSKGNSDN
-100 GKSTN
+100 KNTN
-105 SDAQREDLDGSHA
+105 SDSQREDLL
-118 RDESKSLAQ
+118 EQ
-127 ELLEQEVN
+127 ELLKQEVN

-189 QRQRVKQ
+189 QRQRAKQ
-196 RRTQAPPS
+196 RRTQAPPDS
-204 SRFSPDN
+204 RFSQDSKDSRFSPDHAMC
-211 NNGSRFSPDNAI
+211 ST
-223 GSPKAG
+223 KAG

-252 RKEALHEMTHGEL
+252 REEALHEMTHGEL
-265 GRRPEPKAPFNPT
+265 GKRPEPKAPFNPT

-388 AQYSIDSNAGM
+388 AQYSIDSDAGM

-442 DIVTMANMFENA
+442 EIVTMANMFENA

-467 SENVRDMSFMFSGAK
+467 SENVRDMSFMFAGAK
-482 VEVPFKLTDS
+482 VEVPFKFTDS
-492 FNARSAVSLKQM
+492 FNARNAISLKQM

-527 LEAMFSSFKVKGHF
+527 LEAVFSSLKVKGHF
-541 SLPEGFDTK
+541 SLPEGFDTQ
-550 SVVNMSRMFSNF
+550 SVINMSRMFSNF

-594 HNILENFSTGNCIN
+594 HNILENFRTGNCIN

-629 TGNAINML
+629 TGNAVNML

-667 YQCTFKTPFSLPPAF
+667 YHCTFKTPFSLPPAF
-682 TIDNV
+682 IIDNV
-687 ENKDF
+687 KNKDF

-700 GVIPLTTRQTVKSL
+700 GVITLTTRQTVKSL

-726 IGTEDETY
+726 IGTEDDTY

>member
-1 MQVYIREE
+1 
-9 HLHPKE
+9 
-15 IQRNNGHSSSKENL
+15 
-29 YKKGMNSKLNAKD
+29 MNSELNAKD

-48 ERTKGGITNMKEL
+48 EKTKGGITNMKEL
-61 FNPEDDKRIV
+61 FNPEDEKRVV
-71 EDTLEKTSESEPK
+71 EDVSEKTSESEPK
-84 STTVKSMNF
+84 STTVKSMDF
-93 FSKGDSN
+93 FSKGNSDSKN
-100 GKSTN
+100 TN
-105 SDAQREDLDGSHA
+105 SDSQREDLL
-118 RDESKSLAQ
+118 EQ
-127 ELLEQEVN
+127 ELLKQEVN

-189 QRQRVKQ
+189 QRQRAKQ

-204 SRFSPDN
+204 SRFSSDN
-211 NNGSRFSPDNAI
+211 KDSRFSPDHAM
-223 GSPKAG
+223 GSTKAG

-241 QRQLREERKRK
+241 QRQLREEHKRK
-252 RKEALHEMTHGEL
+252 REEALHEMTHGEL

-388 AQYSIDSNAGM
+388 AQYSIDSDADM

-454 IFTKTIYFPTNFT
+454 VFTKTIYFPTNFT
-467 SENVRDMSFMFSGAK
+467 SENVKDMSFMFLGAK
-482 VEVPFKLTDS
+482 VEVPFKFTDS
-492 FNARSAVSLKQM
+492 FNARNAISLKQM
-504 FCNAEFYGDFELPN
+504 FCDAEFYSDFELPN

-527 LEAMFSSFKVKGHF
+527 LEAMFSSLKVKGHF
-541 SLPEGFDTK
+541 SLPEGFDTQ
-550 SVVNMSRMFSNF
+550 SVINMSRMFSNF

-594 HNILENFSTGNCIN
+594 HNILENFRTGNCIN

-629 TGNAINML
+629 TGNAVNML

-667 YQCTFKTPFSLPPAF
+667 YHCTFKTPFSLPPAF

-687 ENKDF
+687 KNKDF

-700 GVIPLTTRQTVKSL
+700 GVITLTTRQTVKSL

-719 RMKMRET
+719 RLKMRET
-726 IGTEDETY
+726 IGTEDDTY

>member
-1 MQVYIREE
+1 
-9 HLHPKE
+9 
-15 IQRNNGHSSSKENL
+15 
-29 YKKGMNSKLNAKD
+29 MNSKLNAKD

-48 ERTKGGITNMKEL
+48 EKTKGGITNMKEL
-61 FNPEDDKRIV
+61 FNPEDDKRVV
-71 EDTLEKTSESEPK
+71 ENVSEKTSESEPK
-84 STTVKSMNF
+84 STTVKSMDF
-93 FSKGDSN
+93 FSKGNSDN
-100 GKSTN
+100 KNTN
-105 SDAQREDLDGSHA
+105 SNSQREDLL
-118 RDESKSLAQ
+118 EQ
-127 ELLEQEVN
+127 ELLEQEIN

-189 QRQRVKQ
+189 QRQRAKQ

-204 SRFSPDN
+204 SRFSPGNKD
-211 NNGSRFSPDNAI
+211 SRFSPDHAM
-223 GSPKAG
+223 GSTKAG

-252 RKEALHEMTHGEL
+252 REEALHEMTHGEL
-265 GRRPEPKAPFNPT
+265 GKRPEPKAPFNLT

-316 LSDTVILTFP
+316 LSDTVIFTFP

-355 KEDCVQALRR
+355 KEDCVQALRH

-388 AQYSIDSNAGM
+388 AQYSIDSDAGM

-442 DIVTMANMFENA
+442 EIVTMANMFENA

-467 SENVRDMSFMFSGAK
+467 SENVRDMSFMFAGAK
-482 VEVPFKLTDS
+482 VEVPFKFTDS
-492 FNARSAVSLKQM
+492 FNARNAISLKQM

-527 LEAMFSSFKVKGHF
+527 LEAVFSSLKVKGHF
-541 SLPEGFDTK
+541 SLPEGFDTQ
-550 SVVNMSRMFSNF
+550 SVINMSRMFSNF

-594 HNILENFSTGNCIN
+594 HNILENFRTGNCIN

-629 TGNAINML
+629 TGNAVNML

-667 YQCTFKTPFSLPPAF
+667 YHCTFKTPFSLPPAF
-682 TIDNV
+682 IIDNV
-687 ENKDF
+687 KNKDF

-700 GVIPLTTRQTVKSL
+700 GVITLTTRQTVKSL

-726 IGTEDETY
+726 IGTEDDTY

>member
-1 MQVYIREE
+1 
-9 HLHPKE
+9 
-15 IQRNNGHSSSKENL
+15 
-29 YKKGMNSKLNAKD
+29 
-42 FMRMYE
+42 MYE
-48 ERTKGGITNMKEL
+48 EKTKGGITNMKEL
-61 FNPEDDKRIV
+61 FNPEDDKRVV
-71 EDTLEKTSESEPK
+71 EDVSEKTSESEPK
-84 STTVKSMNF
+84 STTVKSMDF
-93 FSKGDSN
+93 FSKGNSDN
-100 GKSTN
+100 KNTN
-105 SDAQREDLDGSHA
+105 SDSQREDLL
-118 RDESKSLAQ
+118 EQ
-127 ELLEQEVN
+127 ELLKQEVN

-189 QRQRVKQ
+189 QRQRAKQ
-196 RRTQAPPS
+196 RRTQAPPDS
-204 SRFSPDN
+204 RFSQDSKDSRFSPDHAMC
-211 NNGSRFSPDNAI
+211 ST
-223 GSPKAG
+223 KAG

-252 RKEALHEMTHGEL
+252 REEALHEMTHGEL
-265 GRRPEPKAPFNPT
+265 GKRPEPKAPFNPT

-388 AQYSIDSNAGM
+388 AQYSIDSDAGM

-442 DIVTMANMFENA
+442 EIVTMANMFENA
-454 IFTKTIYFPTNFT
+454 VFTKTIYFPTNFT
-467 SENVRDMSFMFSGAK
+467 SKNVKDMSFMFLGAK
-482 VEVPFKLTDS
+482 VEIPFKFTDS
-492 FNARSAVSLKQM
+492 FNARNAISLKQM
-504 FCNAEFYGDFELPN
+504 FCDAEFYGDFELPN

-527 LEAMFSSFKVKGHF
+527 LEAMFSSLKVKGHF
-541 SLPEGFDTK
+541 SLPEGFDTQ
-550 SVVNMSRMFSNF
+550 SVINMSRMFSNF

-574 YTDNVKDLSAMFC
+574 YVDNVKDLSAMFC

-594 HNILENFSTGNCIN
+594 HNILENFRTGNCIN

-629 TGNAINML
+629 TGNAVNML

-667 YQCTFKTPFSLPPAF
+667 YHCTFKTPFSLPPAF

-687 ENKDF
+687 KNKDF

-700 GVIPLTTRQTVKSL
+700 GVITLTTRQTVKSL

-726 IGTEDETY
+726 IGTEDDTY

>member
-1 MQVYIREE
+1 
-9 HLHPKE
+9 
-15 IQRNNGHSSSKENL
+15 
-29 YKKGMNSKLNAKD
+29 MNSKLNAKD

-48 ERTKGGITNMKEL
+48 EKTKGGITNMKEL
-61 FNPEDDKRIV
+61 FNPEDDKRVV
-71 EDTLEKTSESEPK
+71 EDVSEKTSESEPK
-84 STTVKSMNF
+84 STTVKSMDF
-93 FSKGDSN
+93 FSKGNSDN
-100 GKSTN
+100 KNTN
-105 SDAQREDLDGSHA
+105 SDSQREDLL
-118 RDESKSLAQ
+118 EQ
-127 ELLEQEVN
+127 ELLKQGVN

-189 QRQRVKQ
+189 QRQRAKQ
-196 RRTQAPPS
+196 RRTQAPPDS
-204 SRFSPDN
+204 RFSQDSKDSRFSPDHAMC
-211 NNGSRFSPDNAI
+211 ST
-223 GSPKAG
+223 KAG

-252 RKEALHEMTHGEL
+252 REEALHEMTHGEL
-265 GRRPEPKAPFNPT
+265 GKRPEPKAPFNPT

-388 AQYSIDSNAGM
+388 AQYSIDSDAGM

-442 DIVTMANMFENA
+442 EIVTMANMFENA

-467 SENVRDMSFMFSGAK
+467 SENVRDMSFMFAGAK
-482 VEVPFKLTDS
+482 VEVPFKFTDS
-492 FNARSAVSLKQM
+492 FNARNAISLKQM

-527 LEAMFSSFKVKGHF
+527 LEAVFSSLKVKGHF
-541 SLPEGFDTK
+541 SLPEGFDTQ
-550 SVVNMSRMFSNF
+550 SVINMSRMFSNF

-594 HNILENFSTGNCIN
+594 HNILENFRTGNCIN

-629 TGNAINML
+629 TGNAVNML

-667 YQCTFKTPFSLPPAF
+667 YHCTFKTPFSLPPAF
-682 TIDNV
+682 IIDNV
-687 ENKDF
+687 KNKDF

-700 GVIPLTTRQTVKSL
+700 GVITLTTRQTVKSL

-726 IGTEDETY
+726 IGTEDDTY

>member
-1 MQVYIREE
+1 
-9 HLHPKE
+9 
-15 IQRNNGHSSSKENL
+15 
-29 YKKGMNSKLNAKD
+29 MNSKLNAKD

-48 ERTKGGITNMKEL
+48 EKTKGGITNMKEL
-61 FNPEDDKRIV
+61 FNPEDDKRVV
-71 EDTLEKTSESEPK
+71 ENVSEKTSESEPK
-84 STTVKSMNF
+84 STTVKSMDF
-93 FSKGDSN
+93 FSKGNSDN
-100 GKSTN
+100 KNTN
-105 SDAQREDLDGSHA
+105 SDSQHEDLL
-118 RDESKSLAQ
+118 EQ

-189 QRQRVKQ
+189 QRQRAKQ

-204 SRFSPDN
+204 SRFSQDN
-211 NNGSRFSPDNAI
+211 KDSRFSPDHAMH
-223 GSPKAG
+223 SPKAG

-252 RKEALHEMTHGEL
+252 REEVLHEMTHGEL

-278 SEINIAKPGVK
+278 SEINIAKLGVK

-388 AQYSIDSNAGM
+388 AQYSIDSDAGM

-442 DIVTMANMFENA
+442 EIITMANMFENA
-454 IFTKTIYFPTNFT
+454 VFTKTIYFPTNFT
-467 SENVRDMSFMFSGAK
+467 SENVKDMSFMFLGAK
-482 VEVPFKLTDS
+482 VEVPFKFTDS
-492 FNARSAVSLKQM
+492 FNARNAISLKQM

-527 LEAMFSSFKVKGHF
+527 LEAMFSSLKVKGHF
-541 SLPEGFDTK
+541 SLPEGFDTQ
-550 SVVNMSRMFSNF
+550 SVINMSRMFSNF
-562 KFPKDFKLPKYF
+562 KFPENFKLPKYF

-594 HNILENFSTGNCIN
+594 HNILENFRTGNCIN

-629 TGNAINML
+629 TGNAVNML

-649 RLPESFSTEK
+649 RLPESFNTEK

-667 YQCTFKTPFSLPPAF
+667 YHCTFKTPFSLPPAF

-687 ENKDF
+687 KNKDF

-700 GVIPLTTRQTVKSL
+700 GVITLTTRQTVKSL

-726 IGTEDETY
+726 IGTEDDTY

-740 NFIKKRK
+740 NFIKKQK

>member
-1 MQVYIREE
+1 
-9 HLHPKE
+9 
-15 IQRNNGHSSSKENL
+15 
-29 YKKGMNSKLNAKD
+29 MNSELNAKD

-48 ERTKGGITNMKEL
+48 EKTKGGITNMKEL
-61 FNPEDDKRIV
+61 FNPEDDKRVV
-71 EDTLEKTSESEPK
+71 ENVSEKTSENEPK
-84 STTVKSMNF
+84 STTVKSMDF
-93 FSKGDSN
+93 FSKGNSDN
-100 GKSTN
+100 KNTN
-105 SDAQREDLDGSHA
+105 SNAQHESTLAKDFQHDSDSQREDLL
-118 RDESKSLAQ
+118 EQ

-148 LELPDNVDVSKLE
+148 LKLPDNVDVSKLE

-189 QRQRVKQ
+189 QRQLAKQ

-204 SRFSPDN
+204 SRFSQDN
-211 NNGSRFSPDNAI
+211 KDSRFSPDHAM
-223 GSPKAG
+223 GSTKAG

-252 RKEALHEMTHGEL
+252 REEALHEMTHGEL

-365 NTHRSFAWY
+365 NTQRSFAWY

-388 AQYSIDSNAGM
+388 AQYSIDSDAGM

-442 DIVTMANMFENA
+442 EIVTMANMFENA
-454 IFTKTIYFPTNFT
+454 VFTKTIYFPTNFT
-467 SENVRDMSFMFSGAK
+467 SENVKDMSFMFLGAK
-482 VEVPFKLTDS
+482 VEVPFKFTDS
-492 FNARSAVSLKQM
+492 FNARNAISLKQM
-504 FCNAEFYGDFELPN
+504 FCNAEFYCDFELPN

-527 LEAMFSSFKVKGHF
+527 LEAMFSSLKVKGHF
-541 SLPEGFDTK
+541 SLPEGFDTQ
-550 SVVNMSRMFSNF
+550 SVINMSRMFSNF
-562 KFPKDFKLPKYF
+562 KFPKDFKFPKYF

-594 HNILENFSTGNCIN
+594 HNILENFRTGNCIN

-629 TGNAINML
+629 TGNAVNML

-667 YQCTFKTPFSLPPAF
+667 YHCTFKTPFSLPPAF

-700 GVIPLTTRQTVKSL
+700 GVITLTTRQTVKSL

-726 IGTEDETY
+726 IGTEDDTY

>member
-1 MQVYIREE
+1 
-9 HLHPKE
+9 
-15 IQRNNGHSSSKENL
+15 
-29 YKKGMNSKLNAKD
+29 MNSKLNAKD

-48 ERTKGGITNMKEL
+48 EKTKGGITNMKEL
-61 FNPEDDKRIV
+61 FNPEDDKRVV
-71 EDTLEKTSESEPK
+71 ENVSEKTSESEPK

-93 FSKGDSN
+93 FSKGNSDNKNTNSNAQHESTLAKDFQHDSN
-100 GKSTN
+100 S
-105 SDAQREDLDGSHA
+105 QREDLL
-118 RDESKSLAQ
+118 EQ

-189 QRQRVKQ
+189 QRQRAKQ
-196 RRTQAPPS
+196 RRTQTPQS
-204 SRFSPDN
+204 SRFSPGNKDSRLSPN
-211 NNGSRFSPDNAI
+211 HAMGST
-223 GSPKAG
+223 KAG

-252 RKEALHEMTHGEL
+252 REEALHEMTHGEL
-265 GRRPEPKAPFNPT
+265 GKRPEPRAPFNPT

-388 AQYSIDSNAGM
+388 AQYSIDSDAGM

-442 DIVTMANMFENA
+442 EIVTMANMFENA
-454 IFTKTIYFPTNFT
+454 VFTKTIYFPTNFT
-467 SENVRDMSFMFSGAK
+467 SENVKDMSFMFLGAK
-482 VEVPFKLTDS
+482 VEVPFKFTDS
-492 FNARSAVSLKQM
+492 FNARNAISLKQM
-504 FCNAEFYGDFELPN
+504 FCDAEFYGDFELPN
-518 SFSPVSANS
+518 IFSPVSANS
-527 LEAMFSSFKVKGHF
+527 LEAMFSSLKVKGHF
-541 SLPEGFDTK
+541 SLPEGFDTQ
-550 SVVNMSRMFSNF
+550 SVINMSRMFSNF

-574 YTDNVKDLSAMFC
+574 YVDNVKDLSAMFC

-594 HNILENFSTGNCIN
+594 HNILENFRTGNCIN

-629 TGNAINML
+629 TGNAVNML
-637 RLFYGCTFPKGF
+637 RLFYGCTFQKGF

-667 YQCTFKTPFSLPPAF
+667 YHCTFKTPFSLPPAF

-687 ENKDF
+687 KNKDF

-700 GVIPLTTRQTVKSL
+700 GVITLTTRQTVKSL

-726 IGTEDETY
+726 IGTEDDTY

>member
-1 MQVYIREE
+1 
-9 HLHPKE
+9 
-15 IQRNNGHSSSKENL
+15 
-29 YKKGMNSKLNAKD
+29 MNSELNAKD

-48 ERTKGGITNMKEL
+48 EKTKGGITNMKEL
-61 FNPEDDKRIV
+61 FNPEDDKRVV
-71 EDTLEKTSESEPK
+71 EDVSEKTSESEPK
-84 STTVKSMNF
+84 STTVKSMDF
-93 FSKGDSN
+93 FSKGNSDSKN
-100 GKSTN
+100 TN
-105 SDAQREDLDGSHA
+105 SDSQREDLL
-118 RDESKSLAQ
+118 EQ
-127 ELLEQEVN
+127 ELLKQEVN

-189 QRQRVKQ
+189 QRQRAKQ

-204 SRFSPDN
+204 SRFSSDN
-211 NNGSRFSPDNAI
+211 KDSRFSPDHAM
-223 GSPKAG
+223 GSTKAG

-241 QRQLREERKRK
+241 QRQLREEHKRK
-252 RKEALHEMTHGEL
+252 REEALHEMTHGEL

-388 AQYSIDSNAGM
+388 AQYSIDSDADM

-454 IFTKTIYFPTNFT
+454 VFTKTIYFPTNFT
-467 SENVRDMSFMFSGAK
+467 SENVKDMSFMFLGAK
-482 VEVPFKLTDS
+482 VEVPFKFTDS
-492 FNARSAVSLKQM
+492 FNARNAISLKQM
-504 FCNAEFYGDFELPN
+504 FCDAEFYSDFELPN

-527 LEAMFSSFKVKGHF
+527 LEAMFSSLKVKGHF
-541 SLPEGFDTK
+541 SLPEGFDTQ
-550 SVVNMSRMFSNF
+550 SVINMSRMFSNF

-594 HNILENFSTGNCIN
+594 HNILENFRTRNCIN

-629 TGNAINML
+629 TGNAVNML

-667 YQCTFKTPFSLPPAF
+667 YHCTFKTPFSLPPAF

-687 ENKDF
+687 KNKDF

-700 GVIPLTTRQTVKSL
+700 GVITLTTRQTVKSL

-719 RMKMRET
+719 RLKMRET
-726 IGTEDETY
+726 IGTEDDTY

>member
-1 MQVYIREE
+1 
-9 HLHPKE
+9 
-15 IQRNNGHSSSKENL
+15 
-29 YKKGMNSKLNAKD
+29 MNSKLNAKD

-48 ERTKGGITNMKEL
+48 EKTKGGITNMKEL
-61 FNPEDDKRIV
+61 FNPEDDKRVV
-71 EDTLEKTSESEPK
+71 EDVSEKTSESEPK

-93 FSKGDSN
+93 FSKGNSDSKN
-100 GKSTN
+100 TN
-105 SDAQREDLDGSHA
+105 SNAQHESTLAKDFQHDSDSQREDLL
-118 RDESKSLAQ
+118 EQ

-148 LELPDNVDVSKLE
+148 LKLPDNVDVSKLE

-189 QRQRVKQ
+189 QRQRAKQ
-196 RRTQAPPS
+196 RRTQAPSS

-211 NNGSRFSPDNAI
+211 KDSRFSQDHAM
-223 GSPKAG
+223 GSTKAG

-252 RKEALHEMTHGEL
+252 REEALHEMTHGEL

-388 AQYSIDSNAGM
+388 AQYSIDSDAGM

-442 DIVTMANMFENA
+442 EIVTMANMFENA
-454 IFTKTIYFPTNFT
+454 VFTKTIYFPTNFT
-467 SENVRDMSFMFSGAK
+467 SENVKDMSFMFLGAK
-482 VEVPFKLTDS
+482 VEVPFKFTDS
-492 FNARSAVSLKQM
+492 FNARNAISLKQM
-504 FCNAEFYGDFELPN
+504 FCDAEFYSDFELPN

-527 LEAMFSSFKVKGHF
+527 LEAMFSSLKVKGHF
-541 SLPEGFDTK
+541 SLPEGFDTQ
-550 SVVNMSRMFSNF
+550 SVINMSRMFSNF

-594 HNILENFSTGNCIN
+594 HNILENFRTGNCIN

-629 TGNAINML
+629 TGNAVNML

-667 YQCTFKTPFSLPPAF
+667 YHCTFKTPFSLPPAF

-700 GVIPLTTRQTVKSL
+700 GVITLTTRQTVKSL

-726 IGTEDETY
+726 IGTEDDTY

>member
-1 MQVYIREE
+1 
-9 HLHPKE
+9 
-15 IQRNNGHSSSKENL
+15 
-29 YKKGMNSKLNAKD
+29 MNSELNAKD

-48 ERTKGGITNMKEL
+48 EKTKGGITNMKEL
-61 FNPEDDKRIV
+61 FNPEDDKRVV
-71 EDTLEKTSESEPK
+71 EDVSEKTSESEPK
-84 STTVKSMNF
+84 STTVKSMDF
-93 FSKGDSN
+93 FSKGNSDN
-100 GKSTN
+100 KNTN
-105 SDAQREDLDGSHA
+105 SDSQREDLL
-118 RDESKSLAQ
+118 EQ
-127 ELLEQEVN
+127 ELLKQEVN

-189 QRQRVKQ
+189 QRQRAKQ
-196 RRTQAPPS
+196 RRTQAPPDS
-204 SRFSPDN
+204 RFSQDSKDSRFSPDHAM
-211 NNGSRFSPDNAI
+211 GST
-223 GSPKAG
+223 KAG

-252 RKEALHEMTHGEL
+252 REEALHEMTHGEL
-265 GRRPEPKAPFNPT
+265 GKRPEPKAPFNPT

-388 AQYSIDSNAGM
+388 AQYSIDSDAGM

-442 DIVTMANMFENA
+442 EIVTMANMFENA
-454 IFTKTIYFPTNFT
+454 VFTKTIYFPTNFT
-467 SENVRDMSFMFSGAK
+467 SENVRDMSFMFAGAK

-492 FNARSAVSLKQM
+492 FNARNAISLKQM
-504 FCNAEFYGDFELPN
+504 FCNAEFYGDFELPS

-527 LEAMFSSFKVKGHF
+527 LEAMFSSLKVKGHF
-541 SLPEGFDTK
+541 SLPEGFDTQ
-550 SVVNMSRMFSNF
+550 SVINMSRMFSNF

-594 HNILENFSTGNCIN
+594 HNILENFRTGNCIN

-629 TGNAINML
+629 TGNAVNML

-659 AVVISEMF
+659 AVIISEMF
-667 YQCTFKTPFSLPPAF
+667 YHCTFKTPFSLPPAF

-687 ENKDF
+687 KNKDF

-700 GVIPLTTRQTVKSL
+700 GVITLTTRQTVKSL

-726 IGTEDETY
+726 IGTEGDTY

>member
-1 MQVYIREE
+1 
-9 HLHPKE
+9 
-15 IQRNNGHSSSKENL
+15 
-29 YKKGMNSKLNAKD
+29 MNSKLNAKD

-48 ERTKGGITNMKEL
+48 EKTKGGITNMKEL
-61 FNPEDDKRIV
+61 FNPEDDKRVV
-71 EDTLEKTSESEPK
+71 EDVSEKTSESEPK
-84 STTVKSMNF
+84 STTVKSMDF
-93 FSKGDSN
+93 FSKGNSDN
-100 GKSTN
+100 KNTN
-105 SDAQREDLDGSHA
+105 SDSQREDLL
-118 RDESKSLAQ
+118 EQ
-127 ELLEQEVN
+127 ELLKQEVN

-189 QRQRVKQ
+189 QRQRAKQ
-196 RRTQAPPS
+196 RRTQAPPDS
-204 SRFSPDN
+204 RFSQDSKDSRFSPDHAMC
-211 NNGSRFSPDNAI
+211 ST
-223 GSPKAG
+223 KAG

-252 RKEALHEMTHGEL
+252 REEALHEMTHGEL
-265 GRRPEPKAPFNPT
+265 GKRPEPKAPFNPT

-388 AQYSIDSNAGM
+388 AQYSIDSDAGM

-442 DIVTMANMFENA
+442 EIVTMANMFENA
-454 IFTKTIYFPTNFT
+454 VFTKTIYFPTNFT
-467 SENVRDMSFMFSGAK
+467 SKNVKDMSFMFLGAK
-482 VEVPFKLTDS
+482 VEIPFKFTDS
-492 FNARSAVSLKQM
+492 FNARNAISLKQM
-504 FCNAEFYGDFELPN
+504 FCDAEFYGDFELPN

-527 LEAMFSSFKVKGHF
+527 LEAMFSSLKVKGHF
-541 SLPEGFDTK
+541 SLPEGFDTQ
-550 SVVNMSRMFSNF
+550 SVINMSRMFSNF

-574 YTDNVKDLSAMFC
+574 YVDNVKDLSAMFC

-594 HNILENFSTGNCIN
+594 HNILENFRTGNCIN

-629 TGNAINML
+629 TGNAVNML

-667 YQCTFKTPFSLPPAF
+667 YHCTFKTPFSLPPAF
-682 TIDNV
+682 IIDNV
-687 ENKDF
+687 KNKDF

-700 GVIPLTTRQTVKSL
+700 GVITLTTRQTVKSL

-726 IGTEDETY
+726 IGTEDDTY

>member
-1 MQVYIREE
+1 
-9 HLHPKE
+9 
-15 IQRNNGHSSSKENL
+15 
-29 YKKGMNSKLNAKD
+29 
-42 FMRMYE
+42 MYE
-48 ERTKGGITNMKEL
+48 EKTKGGITNMKEL
-61 FNPEDDKRIV
+61 FNPEDDKRVV
-71 EDTLEKTSESEPK
+71 EDVSEKTSESEPK
-84 STTVKSMNF
+84 STTVKSMDF
-93 FSKGDSN
+93 FSKGNSDN
-100 GKSTN
+100 KNTN
-105 SDAQREDLDGSHA
+105 SDSQREDLL
-118 RDESKSLAQ
+118 EQ
-127 ELLEQEVN
+127 ELLKQEVN

-189 QRQRVKQ
+189 QRQRAKQ
-196 RRTQAPPS
+196 RRTQAPPDS
-204 SRFSPDN
+204 RFSQDSKDSRFSPDHAMC
-211 NNGSRFSPDNAI
+211 ST
-223 GSPKAG
+223 KAG

-252 RKEALHEMTHGEL
+252 REEALHEMTHGEL
-265 GRRPEPKAPFNPT
+265 GKRPEPKAPFNPT

-388 AQYSIDSNAGM
+388 AQYSIDSDAGM

-442 DIVTMANMFENA
+442 EIVTMANMFENA

-467 SENVRDMSFMFSGAK
+467 SENVRDMSFMFAGAK
-482 VEVPFKLTDS
+482 VEVPFKFTDS
-492 FNARSAVSLKQM
+492 FNARNAISLKQM

-527 LEAMFSSFKVKGHF
+527 LEAVFSSLKVKGHF
-541 SLPEGFDTK
+541 SLPEGFDTQ
-550 SVVNMSRMFSNF
+550 SVINMSRMFSNF

-594 HNILENFSTGNCIN
+594 HNILENFRTGNCIN

-629 TGNAINML
+629 TGNAVNML

-667 YQCTFKTPFSLPPAF
+667 YHCTFKTPFSLPPAF
-682 TIDNV
+682 IIDNV
-687 ENKDF
+687 KNKDF

-700 GVIPLTTRQTVKSL
+700 GVITLTTRQTVKSL

-726 IGTEDETY
+726 NGTEDDTY

>member
-1 MQVYIREE
+1 
-9 HLHPKE
+9 
-15 IQRNNGHSSSKENL
+15 
-29 YKKGMNSKLNAKD
+29 
-42 FMRMYE
+42 MYE
-48 ERTKGGITNMKEL
+48 EKTKGGITNMKEL
-61 FNPEDDKRIV
+61 FNPEDDKRVV
-71 EDTLEKTSESEPK
+71 ENVSEKTSESEPK
-84 STTVKSMNF
+84 STPVKSMDF
-93 FSKGDSN
+93 FSKENSDN
-100 GKSTN
+100 KNTN
-105 SDAQREDLDGSHA
+105 SDSQREDLL
-118 RDESKSLAQ
+118 EQ

-189 QRQRVKQ
+189 QRQRAKQ
-196 RRTQAPPS
+196 RHTQAPPS
-204 SRFSPDN
+204 SRFSQDN
-211 NNGSRFSPDNAI
+211 KDSRFSPDHAM
-223 GSPKAG
+223 GSTKAG

-252 RKEALHEMTHGEL
+252 REEALHEMTHGEL

-388 AQYSIDSNAGM
+388 AQYSIDSDAGM
-399 FLRVK
+399 FLRAK

-442 DIVTMANMFENA
+442 EIVTMANMFENA
-454 IFTKTIYFPTNFT
+454 IFTKIIYFPTNFT
-467 SENVRDMSFMFSGAK
+467 SENVKDMSFMFLGAK
-482 VEVPFKLTDS
+482 VEVPFKFTDS
-492 FNARSAVSLKQM
+492 FNARNAISLKQM

-527 LEAMFSSFKVKGHF
+527 LEAMFSSLKVKGHF
-541 SLPEGFDTK
+541 SLPEGFDTQ
-550 SVVNMSRMFSNF
+550 SVINMSRMFSNF

-587 GAVLPTE
+587 GVVLPTE
-594 HNILENFSTGNCIN
+594 HNILENFRTGNCIN

-629 TGNAINML
+629 TGNAVNML

-667 YQCTFKTPFSLPPAF
+667 YHCTFKTPFSLPPAF

-687 ENKDF
+687 KNKDF

-700 GVIPLTTRQTVKSL
+700 GVITLTTRQTVKSL

-726 IGTEDETY
+726 IGTEDDTY

>member
-1 MQVYIREE
+1 
-9 HLHPKE
+9 
-15 IQRNNGHSSSKENL
+15 
-29 YKKGMNSKLNAKD
+29 MNSKLNAKD

-48 ERTKGGITNMKEL
+48 EKTKGGITNMKEL
-61 FNPEDDKRIV
+61 FNPEDDKRVV
-71 EDTLEKTSESEPK
+71 ENVSEKTSESEPK

-93 FSKGDSN
+93 FSKGNSDNKNTNSNAQHESTLAKDFQHDSN
-100 GKSTN
+100 S
-105 SDAQREDLDGSHA
+105 QREDLL
-118 RDESKSLAQ
+118 KQ

-170 QFPTPKGR
+170 QFPTQKGR

-189 QRQRVKQ
+189 QRQRAKQ
-196 RRTQAPPS
+196 RRTQTPPS
-204 SRFSPDN
+204 SRFSQDN
-211 NNGSRFSPDNAI
+211 KDSRFSPDHAMH
-223 GSPKAG
+223 SPKAG

-252 RKEALHEMTHGEL
+252 REEALHEMTHGEL
-265 GRRPEPKAPFNPT
+265 GKRPEPKAPFNPT

-326 EGIHDGDENTLTFI
+326 EGIHDGDENTFTFI

-388 AQYSIDSNAGM
+388 AQYSIDSDAGM

-442 DIVTMANMFENA
+442 EIVTMANMFENA

-467 SENVRDMSFMFSGAK
+467 SENVKDMSFMFLGAK
-482 VEVPFKLTDS
+482 VEVPFKFTDS
-492 FNARSAVSLKQM
+492 FNARNAISLKQM
-504 FCNAEFYGDFELPN
+504 FCDAEFYGDFELPN

-527 LEAMFSSFKVKGHF
+527 LEAMFSSLKVKGHF
-541 SLPEGFDTK
+541 SLPEGFDTQ
-550 SVVNMSRMFSNF
+550 SVINMSRMFSNF

-594 HNILENFSTGNCIN
+594 HNILENFRTENCIN

-629 TGNAINML
+629 TGNAVNML

-649 RLPESFSTEK
+649 KLPESFSTEK

-667 YQCTFKTPFSLPPAF
+667 YHCTFKTPFSLPPAF

-687 ENKDF
+687 KNKDF

-700 GVIPLTTRQTVKSL
+700 GVITLTTRQTVKSL

-726 IGTEDETY
+726 IGTEDDTY

>member
-1 MQVYIREE
+1 
-9 HLHPKE
+9 
-15 IQRNNGHSSSKENL
+15 
-29 YKKGMNSKLNAKD
+29 
-42 FMRMYE
+42 
-48 ERTKGGITNMKEL
+48 MKEL
-61 FNPEDDKRIV
+61 FNPEDDKRVV
-71 EDTLEKTSESEPK
+71 EDVSEKTSESEPK
-84 STTVKSMNF
+84 STTVKSMDF
-93 FSKGDSN
+93 FSKGNSDN
-100 GKSTN
+100 KNTN
-105 SDAQREDLDGSHA
+105 SDSQREDLL
-118 RDESKSLAQ
+118 EQ
-127 ELLEQEVN
+127 ELLKQEVN

-189 QRQRVKQ
+189 QRQRAKQ
-196 RRTQAPPS
+196 RRTQAPPDS
-204 SRFSPDN
+204 RFSQDSKDSRFSPDHAMC
-211 NNGSRFSPDNAI
+211 ST
-223 GSPKAG
+223 KAG

-252 RKEALHEMTHGEL
+252 REEALHEMTHGEL
-265 GRRPEPKAPFNPT
+265 GKRPEPKAPFNPT

-388 AQYSIDSNAGM
+388 AQYSIDSDAGM

-442 DIVTMANMFENA
+442 EIVTMANMFENA
-454 IFTKTIYFPTNFT
+454 VFTKTIYFPTNFT
-467 SENVRDMSFMFSGAK
+467 SKNVKDMSFMFLGAK
-482 VEVPFKLTDS
+482 VEIPFKFTDS
-492 FNARSAVSLKQM
+492 FNARNAISLKQM
-504 FCNAEFYGDFELPN
+504 FCDAEFYGDFELPN

-527 LEAMFSSFKVKGHF
+527 LEAMFSSLKVKGHF
-541 SLPEGFDTK
+541 SLPEGFDTQ
-550 SVVNMSRMFSNF
+550 SVINMSRMFSNF

-594 HNILENFSTGNCIN
+594 HNILENFRTGNCIN

-629 TGNAINML
+629 TGNAVNML

-667 YQCTFKTPFSLPPAF
+667 YHCTFKTPFSLPPAF
-682 TIDNV
+682 IIDNV
-687 ENKDF
+687 KNKDF

-700 GVIPLTTRQTVKSL
+700 GVITLTTRQTVKSL

-726 IGTEDETY
+726 IGTEDDTY

>member
-1 MQVYIREE
+1 
-9 HLHPKE
+9 
-15 IQRNNGHSSSKENL
+15 
-29 YKKGMNSKLNAKD
+29 MNSKLNAKD

-48 ERTKGGITNMKEL
+48 EKTKGGITNMKEL
-61 FNPEDDKRIV
+61 FNPEDDKRVV
-71 EDTLEKTSESEPK
+71 EDVSKKTSESEPK
-84 STTVKSMNF
+84 STTVKSMDF
-93 FSKGDSN
+93 FSKGNSDN
-100 GKSTN
+100 KNTN
-105 SDAQREDLDGSHA
+105 SDSQHESTLAKNFQHNSDSQREDLL
-118 RDESKSLAQ
+118 EQ

-189 QRQRVKQ
+189 QRQRAKQ

-204 SRFSPDN
+204 SRFSQDN
-211 NNGSRFSPDNAI
+211 KDSRFSPDHAM
-223 GSPKAG
+223 GSAKAG

-252 RKEALHEMTHGEL
+252 REEALHEMTHGEL

-326 EGIHDGDENTLTFI
+326 EGIHDGDESTLTFI

-388 AQYSIDSNAGM
+388 AQYSIDSDAGM

-442 DIVTMANMFENA
+442 EIVTMANMFENA
-454 IFTKTIYFPTNFT
+454 VFTKTIYFPTNFT
-467 SENVRDMSFMFSGAK
+467 SENVKDMSFMFLGAK
-482 VEVPFKLTDS
+482 VEVPFKFTDS
-492 FNARSAVSLKQM
+492 FNARNAISLKQM
-504 FCNAEFYGDFELPN
+504 FCNAEFYCDFELPN

-527 LEAMFSSFKVKGHF
+527 LEAMFSSLKVKGHF
-541 SLPEGFDTK
+541 SLPEGFDTQ
-550 SVVNMSRMFSNF
+550 SVINMSRMFSNF
-562 KFPKDFKLPKYF
+562 KFPKDFKFPKYF

-594 HNILENFSTGNCIN
+594 HNILENFRTGNCIN

-629 TGNAINML
+629 TGNAVNML

-667 YQCTFKTPFSLPPAF
+667 YHCTFKTPFSLPPAF

-700 GVIPLTTRQTVKSL
+700 GVITLTTRQTVKSL

-726 IGTEDETY
+726 IGTEDDTY

>member
-1 MQVYIREE
+1 
-9 HLHPKE
+9 
-15 IQRNNGHSSSKENL
+15 
-29 YKKGMNSKLNAKD
+29 MNSKLNAKD

-48 ERTKGGITNMKEL
+48 EKTKGGITNMKEL
-61 FNPEDDKRIV
+61 FNPEDDKRVV
-71 EDTLEKTSESEPK
+71 EDVSEKTSESEPK
-84 STTVKSMNF
+84 STTVKSMDF
-93 FSKGDSN
+93 FSKGNSDN
-100 GKSTN
+100 KNTN
-105 SDAQREDLDGSHA
+105 SDSQREDLL
-118 RDESKSLAQ
+118 EQ
-127 ELLEQEVN
+127 ELLKQEVN

-189 QRQRVKQ
+189 QRQRAKQ
-196 RRTQAPPS
+196 RRTQAPPDS
-204 SRFSPDN
+204 RFSQDSKDSRFSPDHAMC
-211 NNGSRFSPDNAI
+211 ST
-223 GSPKAG
+223 KAG

-252 RKEALHEMTHGEL
+252 REEALHEMTHGEL
-265 GRRPEPKAPFNPT
+265 GKRQEPKAPFNPT

-388 AQYSIDSNAGM
+388 AQYSIDSDAGM

-442 DIVTMANMFENA
+442 EIVTMANMFENA

-467 SENVRDMSFMFSGAK
+467 SENVRDMSFMFAGAK
-482 VEVPFKLTDS
+482 VEVPFKFTDS
-492 FNARSAVSLKQM
+492 FNARNAISLKQM

-527 LEAMFSSFKVKGHF
+527 LEAVFSSLKVKGHF
-541 SLPEGFDTK
+541 SLPEGFDTQ
-550 SVVNMSRMFSNF
+550 SVINMSRMFSNF

-594 HNILENFSTGNCIN
+594 HNILENFRTGNCIN

-629 TGNAINML
+629 TGNAVNML

-649 RLPESFSTEK
+649 RLPESFNTEK

-667 YQCTFKTPFSLPPAF
+667 YHCTFKTPFSLPPAF

-687 ENKDF
+687 KNKDF

-700 GVIPLTTRQTVKSL
+700 GVITLTTRQTVKSL

-726 IGTEDETY
+726 IGTEDDTY

-740 NFIKKRK
+740 NFIKKQK